1 MLSTEEKQHYSK
13 IKKLFFERDF
23 EKIDLG
29 IDLIKSLNSKNLYD
43 EFLKEVELN
52 IGYDEIVGSNFNNPF
67 KHNWGTTGPD
77 QHYYTTAILGLINF
91 SPEGSKGEVLRSSIK
106 KLHLNGNIKSNYS
119 NEKSKI
125 YVKYITN
132 FKSLKTLI
140 LDDYSELIGFESIYK
155 LEIENLELKR
165 GLKIP
170 ETNNKWNFKKLKKLY
185 IDPDYQSDQEDFPT
199 NFDLFSNL
207 VDLECLYFK
216 SSSNY
221 NRDFTLKGIETLKK
235 LRFLKTRDLGL
246 TNLFELKSINSL
258 VHVEFN
264 EELMFIDGLQYSKD
278 LFSIKIHSSKLETIN
293 CLKDLY
299 NLTKVDLTMCDE
311 LKSIDGLQNSN
322 DLLSLSISH
331 TAINNLDPIAELK
344 KILVLEASACNNL
357 QNLKGLYNSI
367 NLREIDLSRNDALT
381 NLEGLENSHKLT
393 SIHISSSSI
402 KNLDPISE
410 SSIFNNSRSSN
421 LDIPWLKEIKDPKI
435 LDLINSKNDDGS
447 FSLDST
453 SDSIFTSIS
462 RPIPSKIKIIFES
475 TVVHNKAGKYY
486 EDSWSNPLMNEFVV
500 ENCPNLESLEGLKN
514 SGIQLLK
521 VTNCP
526 KIINV
531 DYLSEFS
538 KLQCVDF
545 ENCSSLASVE
555 ALSNL
560 PIDRLFLGKCYK
572 VKPKPRFLKMDS
584 VEKVTEYFS
593 KFKKSEKK
601 ITVSNTNKEIIDKLK
616 KLIISDSYEE
626 INLGLDLASTI
637 SEIEIFDYF
646 LDGIKF
652 NGEKILPNSIFLA
665 GTKKLEE
672 FREFALKGMVSISP
686 DGCKHADII
695 KSQITQT
702 SISGSK
708 YTSLFLVSG
717 LTKLESLT
725 VEDTSITLISDLS
738 RLKNLKK
745 LILKANL
752 KLENLEGLKTLKSIE
767 EIHILPKESWGLS
780 SPIIDL
786 NGISELKNLK
796 VLKIYNCKNLLSL
809 GGLENLN
816 SLQVFDLRKCQK
828 LIDINSLSKLK
839 SLNNISLRECE
850 SVLSIKSLEQLPNLK
865 LLDIRFHNISDSEE
879 LSKLSKPIIES
890 LRSGTLT
897 F

>member
-1 MLSTEEKQHYSK
+1 MLSSEEKKHFSK
-13 IKKLFFERDF
+13 IKKFFSERNFD
-23 EKIDLG
+23 KIDLG
-29 IDLIKSLNSKNLYD
+29 IDLIKSLDNIKIYD
-43 EFLKEVELN
+43 EFLKEVELE
-52 IGYDEIVGSNFNNPF
+52 IGWNEIVGMNYNSPF
-67 KHNWGTTGPD
+67 KHNWGSTGPD
-77 QHYYTTAILGLINF
+77 QHFYTTAILGLINF
-91 SPEGSKGEVLRSSIK
+91 SPEGSKGEVLRNSIK
-106 KLHLNGNIKSNYS
+106 KLHLNGNIKSNYR

-125 YVKYITN
+125 YVKYLTN
-132 FKSLKTLI
+132 FKSLETLI
-140 LDDYSELIGFESIYK
+140 LDDYSELTGFESIYNLK
-155 LEIENLELKR
+155 LENLELKR

-170 ETNNKWNFKKLKKLY
+170 ETSNKWNFKKLKKLY
-185 IDPDYQSDQEDFPT
+185 VNPGFQCDQEDFPT

-207 VDLECLYFK
+207 VELECLYFESPFNCK
-216 SSSNY
+216 
-221 NRDFTLKGIETLKK
+221 RDFTLKGIENLKK
-235 LRFLKTRDLGL
+235 LRFLKTQSTGL
-246 TNLFELKSINSL
+246 VKLDELKSISSL
-258 VHVEFN
+258 VHVHFN
-264 EELMFIDGLQYSKD
+264 ESLLMSIDGLQNSKD
-278 LFSIKIHSSKLETIN
+278 LFSIKISSSKLQTIHR
-293 CLKDLY
+293 LKDLK
-299 NLTKVDLTMCDE
+299 NLRNVDLAMCQE
-311 LKSIDGLQNSN
+311 LASIDGLQNSN
-322 DLLSLSISH
+322 NLLNLIIQN
-331 TAINNLDPIAELK
+331 TAINNLDYLSKLK
-344 KILVLEASACNNL
+344 NILILDASSCENL
-357 QNLKGLYNSI
+357 QNIKGLSNCINLKGIY
-367 NLREIDLSRNDALT
+367 LSRNGAL
-381 NLEGLENSHKLT
+381 NSLEGLENSQKLA

-402 KNLDPISE
+402 KDLDPISE
-410 SSIFNNSRSSN
+410 ASIFNNSRGSN
-421 LDIPWLKEIKDPKI
+421 IDIPWLKEIHDPQI
-435 LDLINSKNDDGS
+435 SELIDDGSDDSLNSKNIDVL
-447 FSLDST
+447 FN
-453 SDSIFTSIS
+453 SIS
-462 RPIPSKIKIIFES
+462 ISLPSKCKISLKHEAAF
-475 TVVHNKAGKYY
+475 NKAGTYY
-486 EDSWSNPLMNEFVV
+486 ENSWSKPLMNEFVV

-521 VTNCP
+521 VTNCS

-545 ENCSSLASVE
+545 ENCSSLSSVE
-555 ALSNL
+555 GLTNL

-572 VKPKPRFLKMDS
+572 VKPKPRFLKMNS

-601 ITVSNTNKEIIDKLK
+601 INVSNANKKVIDKLK
-616 KLIISDSYEE
+616 MLIISDNYEE

-652 NGEKILPNSIFLA
+652 NGEKILPNPMFLA

-672 FREFALKGMVSISP
+672 FREFALRGMVSISP

-702 SISGSK
+702 SISGTK

-745 LILKANL
+745 LILRANL
-752 KLENLEGLKTLKSIE
+752 KLENLEGLRTLKSIE

-828 LIDINSLSKLK
+828 LSDINSLSKLK

-865 LLDIRFHNISDSEE
+865 LLDIRFHNISDLEE